1 MKCPGTRTIG
11 YVLAMPLHILSSYL
25 AYFVIYCSATSS
37 ALSSFYSPHFFL
49 QVIQQIPYTAGQ
61 HFIHPLVISYNVSM
75 SDAKDGKCPGADE
88 PAFAVSSD
96 GEVNGK
102 ISIVIEIMTIPVGN
116 HREFALNL
124 TFIVDL
130 T

>member
-1 MKCPGTRTIG
+1 
-11 YVLAMPLHILSSYL
+11 
-25 AYFVIYCSATSS
+25 
-37 ALSSFYSPHFFL
+37 
-49 QVIQQIPYTAGQ
+49 
-61 HFIHPLVISYNVSM
+61 M

-88 PAFAVSSD
+88 PAFSVSSD
-96 GEVNGK
+96 GKVNGK

>member
-1 MKCPGTRTIG
+1 
-11 YVLAMPLHILSSYL
+11 
-25 AYFVIYCSATSS
+25 
-37 ALSSFYSPHFFL
+37 
-49 QVIQQIPYTAGQ
+49 
-61 HFIHPLVISYNVSM
+61 M
-75 SDAKDGKCPGADE
+75 SDAKDGKCHGADE
-88 PAFAVSSD
+88 PAFEVSSD